1 MKIMPN
7 KNTQQITVGIDIGS
21 SKICCA
27 IGQVNIENNKIKLLG
42 LATTKSRG
50 IKRGVITD
58 RDKLI
63 ETIEKVLTDAEIM
76 GNIKITSSYL
86 SITGEHIR
94 SINTQAAIALNR
106 VNGAAGNITE
116 RSIEQ
121 ADIFQ
126 VLDLAQAVSLPVD
139 KDILHTIPQEYVVD
153 TLEEIKNPQGMMGR
167 RLEARVHLVTAAS
180 TAINNLI
187 SCVEELGITV
197 DGLVF
202 QPIASALAALEDD
215 EMDLGVTLVEL
226 GSNTTNIAVYH
237 GSALR
242 HSATIPI
249 GSASI
254 TNDIAVMLQITK
266 KEAEKIKINYASALS
281 SMSSNQLNI
290 KYHPNRESEEKTIS
304 EQEVSQYVE
313 ARMQE
318 ILQMIIKE
326 ISRADIKDPLT
337 YGIVMTGGGAEL
349 RNISSLIEHNLN
361 VKVRKGKPKKID
373 GALEIANNPQFTTVL
388 GLLLWPVF
396 SSDHVQLNVQNIGGF
411 KNFIK
416 KIRHTIEDMF

>member
-1 MKIMPN
+1 MKIIPN
-7 KNTQQITVGIDIGS
+7 KSNQQITVGIDIGS
-21 SKICCA
+21 HKTCCA
-27 IGQVNIENNKIKLLG
+27 IGQVSLENNKIKLLG
-42 LATTKSRG
+42 LATTRSRG

-106 VNGAAGNITE
+106 LNGTAGNVLE

-126 VLDLAQAVSLPVD
+126 VLDLAQAVSLPID

-202 QPIASALAALEDD
+202 QPIASALATLEDD

-254 TNDIAVMLQITK
+254 TNDIAVMLQISK
-266 KEAEKIKINYASALS
+266 KEAENIKISYASALS
-281 SMSSNQLNI
+281 SMSSNQLSI
-290 KYHPNRESEEKTIS
+290 KYRPNRESEEKTIS

-313 ARMQE
+313 ARVQE
-318 ILQMIIKE
+318 ILQMITKE

-349 RNISSLIEHNLN
+349 RNISSLIEQILN

-373 GALEIANNPQFTTVL
+373 GALEIASNAQFTTVL

-396 SSDHVQLNVQNIGGF
+396 SSDHVQINLQNIGGF

>member
-1 MKIMPN
+1 M
-7 KNTQQITVGIDIGS
+7 
-21 SKICCA
+21 A
-27 IGQVNIENNKIKLLG
+27 
-42 LATTKSRG
+42 
-50 IKRGVITD
+50 
-58 RDKLI
+58 
-63 ETIEKVLTDAEIM
+63 
-76 GNIKITSSYL
+76 NIKVKSAFL

-106 VNGAAGNITE
+106 VNGVAGNVAE

-121 ADIFQ
+121 EDIQQ

-153 TLEEIKNPQGMMGR
+153 NLEDIKNPLGMMGR

-187 SCVEELGITV
+187 SCVEELGINV

-202 QPIASALAALEDD
+202 QPVASALAALEND
-215 EMDLGVTLVEL
+215 EIDLGVTLIEL

-242 HSATIPI
+242 HSAIIPI
-249 GSASI
+249 GSDSI
-254 TNDIAVMLQITK
+254 TNDIAVMLQISK
-266 KEAEKIKINYASALS
+266 KEAEKIKINYASAKS
-281 SMSSNQLNI
+281 SMSSNELDI
-290 KYHPNRESEEKTIS
+290 KYYPNKETNAKTVS
-304 EQEVSQYVE
+304 EQEVSEYVE

-318 ILQMIIKE
+318 ILQMIIRE

-337 YGIVMTGGGAEL
+337 YGIVTTGGGAEL
-349 RNISSLIEHNLN
+349 RNVSSLIEKNLN
-361 VKVRKGKPKKID
+361 VKVRMGKPKRIE
-373 GALEIANNPQFTTVL
+373 GAEDIANNPKFTTVL

-396 SSDHVQLNVQNIGGF
+396 SIDHVQLNLHNSGGI
-411 KNFIK
+411 KNLFK

>member
-76 GNIKITSSYL
+76 GNIKISSSYL

-106 VNGAAGNITE
+106 VNGAAGNIME

-126 VLDLAQAVSLPVD
+126 VLNLAQAVSLPVD

-202 QPIASALAALEDD
+202 QPIASALAALEND

-226 GSNTTNIAVYH
+226 GSSTTNIAVYH

-281 SMSSNQLNI
+281 SMSSNQLDI

-349 RNISSLIEHNLN
+349 RNISSLIEDNLN

-373 GALEIANNPQFTTVL
+373 GALEIANNPQYTTVL

-396 SSDHVQLNVQNIGGF
+396 SSDHVQLNAQNIGGF

>member
-42 LATTKSRG
+42 LATTRSRG

-106 VNGAAGNITE
+106 VKGAAGNITE

-121 ADIFQ
+121 EDIFQ

-266 KEAEKIKINYASALS
+266 KEAEKIKINYTSALS

-290 KYHPNRESEEKTIS
+290 KYRPNRESEEKTIS
-304 EQEVSQYVE
+304 EKEVSQYVE

-349 RNISSLIEHNLN
+349 RNISSLIEHNLK

-373 GALEIANNPQFTTVL
+373 GALEIANSPQFTTVL

-396 SSDHVQLNVQNIGGF
+396 SSDHVQLNLQNIGGF

>member
-1 MKIMPN
+1 MKN
-7 KNTQQITVGIDIGS
+7 HQLTVGIDIGS
-21 SKICCA
+21 FKICCA
-27 IGQVNIENNKIKLLG
+27 IGQINMENNKIKLLG
-42 LATTKSRG
+42 LATTKSKG

-58 RDKLI
+58 RDELI

-106 VNGAAGNITE
+106 INGAAGNISE

-202 QPIASALAALEDD
+202 QPIASALAALEND

-249 GSASI
+249 GSSSI

-266 KEAEKIKINYASALS
+266 KEAENIKINYASALS
-281 SMSSNQLNI
+281 SMSSDELDI
-290 KYHPNRESEEKTIS
+290 KYSPNKESEEKTIS

-318 ILQMIIKE
+318 ILQMIIRE

-349 RNISSLIEHNLN
+349 RNLPSLIEKNLN
-361 VKVRKGKPKKID
+361 VKVRKGTPKRID

-396 SSDHVQLNVQNIGGF
+396 SSDHVQLNLQNIGGF

>member
-1 MKIMPN
+1 MKIIPN

-27 IGQVNIENNKIKLLG
+27 IGQVNIENDKIKLLG

-106 VNGAAGNITE
+106 VNGTAGNIME

-121 ADIFQ
+121 TDIFQ

-153 TLEEIKNPQGMMGR
+153 TLEEIKNPLGMMGR

-202 QPIASALAALEDD
+202 QPLASALAVLEDD
-215 EMDLGVTLVEL
+215 ETDLGITLVEF

-254 TNDIAVMLQITK
+254 TNDIAVMLQISK
-266 KEAEKIKINYASALS
+266 KEAEKIKINYSSAES
-281 SMSSNQLNI
+281 SMSSNQLEI
-290 KYHPNRESEEKTIS
+290 KYHPNKELIAKTIS
-304 EQEVSQYVE
+304 EQEVSEYVE

-318 ILQMIIKE
+318 ILQMIIRE

-337 YGIVMTGGGAEL
+337 YGIVTTGGGAEL
-349 RNISSLIEHNLN
+349 RLRVDSFC
-361 VKVRKGKPKKID
+361 P
-373 GALEIANNPQFTTVL
+373 P
-388 GLLLWPVF
+388 
-396 SSDHVQLNVQNIGGF
+396 
-411 KNFIK
+411 
-416 KIRHTIEDMF
+416 

>member
-1 MKIMPN
+1 MNIISN
-7 KNTQQITVGIDIGS
+7 NNNHQLSVGIDIGS
-21 SKICCA
+21 YKICCA
-27 IGQVNIENNKIKLLG
+27 IGKVNKTHTRIKLLG
-42 LATTKSRG
+42 LSSTKSKG
-50 IKRGVITD
+50 IKRGIITD

-76 GNIKITSSYL
+76 ADVKVKSAYL

-106 VNGAAGNITE
+106 VNGTAGNIIE

-121 ADIFQ
+121 NDIYQ

-139 KDILHTIPQEYVVD
+139 KDILHTIPQEYVID
-153 TLEEIKNPQGMMGR
+153 SLEDIKNPLGMMGR

-187 SCVEELGITV
+187 SCVEELGINV
-197 DGLVF
+197 DGLVY
-202 QPIASALAALEDD
+202 QPIASALAALETD
-215 EMDLGVTLVEL
+215 EIDLGVTLVEL
-226 GSNTTNIAVYH
+226 GSNTTSVAVYH

-254 TNDIAVMLQITK
+254 TNDIAVMLQISK
-266 KEAEKIKINYASALS
+266 KEAEKIKIDYSSALS
-281 SMSSNQLNI
+281 SMSSSQLNI
-290 KYHPNRESEEKTIS
+290 KYHSIKELKDKTIS

-318 ILQMIIKE
+318 ILQMIIRE

-349 RNISSLIEHNLN
+349 RNLSSLIEKILN
-361 VKVRKGKPKKID
+361 AKVRKGKPNKID
-373 GALEIANNPQFTTVL
+373 GSEEIASDPQYTTVF
-388 GLLLWPVF
+388 GLLLWPLF
-396 SSDHVQLNVQNIGGF
+396 SVDHVRFNLRNNGGL
-411 KNFIK
+411 KNLIK

>member
-106 VNGAAGNITE
+106 VNGAAGNIME

-126 VLDLAQAVSLPVD
+126 VLNLAQAVSLPVD

-202 QPIASALAALEDD
+202 QPIASALAALEND

-281 SMSSNQLNI
+281 SMSSNQLDI

>member
-27 IGQVNIENNKIKLLG
+27 IGQVNIENNKVKLLG

-106 VNGAAGNITE
+106 VNGAAGSIME

-121 ADIFQ
+121 ADISQ
-126 VLDLAQAVSLPVD
+126 VLNLAQAVSLPVD

-197 DGLVF
+197 EGLVF
-202 QPIASALAALEDD
+202 QPIASALAALEND

-226 GSNTTNIAVYH
+226 GSNTTNMPYTM
-237 GSALR
+237 GRL
-242 HSATIPI
+242 
-249 GSASI
+249 
-254 TNDIAVMLQITK
+254 
-266 KEAEKIKINYASALS
+266 
-281 SMSSNQLNI
+281 
-290 KYHPNRESEEKTIS
+290 
-304 EQEVSQYVE
+304 
-313 ARMQE
+313 
-318 ILQMIIKE
+318 
-326 ISRADIKDPLT
+326 
-337 YGIVMTGGGAEL
+337 
-349 RNISSLIEHNLN
+349 
-361 VKVRKGKPKKID
+361 
-373 GALEIANNPQFTTVL
+373 
-388 GLLLWPVF
+388 
-396 SSDHVQLNVQNIGGF
+396 
-411 KNFIK
+411 
-416 KIRHTIEDMF
+416 

>member
-1 MKIMPN
+1 MKIISN
-7 KNTQQITVGIDIGS
+7 SNNYKLSVGIDIGS

-27 IGQVNIENNKIKLLG
+27 IGQINSANTKVKLLG
-42 LATTKSRG
+42 ISHTKSNG
-50 IKRGVITD
+50 IKKGIITD

-76 GNIKITSSYL
+76 ANIKVKSAYL

-94 SINTQAAIALNR
+94 SINTQAAVALNR
-106 VNGAAGNITE
+106 INGVAGNVTE

-121 ADIFQ
+121 EDIHQ

-153 TLEEIKNPQGMMGR
+153 NLEDIKNPLGMVGR

-187 SCVEELGITV
+187 SCVEELGINV

-202 QPIASALAALEDD
+202 QPVASALAALEND
-215 EMDLGVTLVEL
+215 EIDLGVTLLEL
-226 GSNTTNIAVYH
+226 GSNTTNIVVYH

-249 GSASI
+249 GSDSI
-254 TNDIAVMLQITK
+254 TNDIAVMLQISK
-266 KEAEKIKINYASALS
+266 KEAEKIKINYASAKS
-281 SMSSNQLNI
+281 SMSSDLLNI
-290 KYHPNRESEEKTIS
+290 KYHPNKEANAKTIS
-304 EQEVSQYVE
+304 EQEVSEYVE

-318 ILQMIIKE
+318 ILQMIIRE

-337 YGIVMTGGGAEL
+337 YGIVTTGGGADL
-349 RNISSLIEHNLN
+349 RNLSSLIEKSLK
-361 VKVRKGKPKKID
+361 VKVRMGKPNKIE
-373 GALEIANNPQFTTVL
+373 GADEIASNPKFTTVL

-396 SSDHVQLNVQNIGGF
+396 SIDHVQLNFHNSGGI
-411 KNFIK
+411 KTLLK

>member
-76 GNIKITSSYL
+76 GNIKIASSYL

-106 VNGAAGNITE
+106 VNGAAGNIME

-126 VLDLAQAVSLPVD
+126 VLNLAQAVSLPVD

-202 QPIASALAALEDD
+202 QPIASALAALEND

-226 GSNTTNIAVYH
+226 GSSTTNIAVYH

-266 KEAEKIKINYASALS
+266 KEAEEIKINYASALS

-349 RNISSLIEHNLN
+349 RNISSLVEDHLN

-373 GALEIANNPQFTTVL
+373 GALEIANSPQFTTVL

>member
-1 MKIMPN
+1 MYKR
-7 KNTQQITVGIDIGS
+7 Q
-21 SKICCA
+21 KICCA
-27 IGQVNIENNKIKLLG
+27 IGQVNKTDNRIKLLG
-42 LATTKSRG
+42 LASTKSKG
-50 IKRGVITD
+50 IKRGIITD

-76 GNIKITSSYL
+76 ANVKVKSTYL

-106 VNGAAGNITE
+106 INGTAGNIIE

-121 ADIFQ
+121 NDIYQ
-126 VLDLAQAVSLPVD
+126 VLDLAQSVSLPVD
-139 KDILHTIPQEYVVD
+139 KYILHTIPHEYVID
-153 TLEEIKNPQGMMGR
+153 SLEDIKNPLGMMGR

-187 SCVEELGITV
+187 SCVEELGINV
-197 DGLVF
+197 DGLVY
-202 QPIASALAALEDD
+202 QPIASALAALETD
-215 EMDLGVTLVEL
+215 EIDLGVTLVEL
-226 GSNTTNIAVYH
+226 GSNTTSVAVYH

-254 TNDIAVMLQITK
+254 TNDIAVMLQISK
-266 KEAEKIKINYASALS
+266 KEAEKIKIDYSSALS
-281 SMSSNQLNI
+281 SMSSSQLNI
-290 KYHPNRESEEKTIS
+290 KYHSIKELKDKAIS

-318 ILQMIIKE
+318 ILQMIIRE

-337 YGIVMTGGGAEL
+337 YGIVMTGGGA
-349 RNISSLIEHNLN
+349 
-361 VKVRKGKPKKID
+361 
-373 GALEIANNPQFTTVL
+373 
-388 GLLLWPVF
+388 
-396 SSDHVQLNVQNIGGF
+396 
-411 KNFIK
+411 
-416 KIRHTIEDMF
+416 

>member
-27 IGQVNIENNKIKLLG
+27 IGQVNVENNKIKLLG

-106 VNGAAGNITE
+106 VNGAAGNIME

-126 VLDLAQAVSLPVD
+126 VLNLAQAVSLPVD

-197 DGLVF
+197 EGLVF
-202 QPIASALAALEDD
+202 QPIASALAALEND

-281 SMSSNQLNI
+281 SMSSNQLDI

-318 ILQMIIKE
+318 ILQMIIRE

-349 RNISSLIEHNLN
+349 RNISSLIEDNLN

-396 SSDHVQLNVQNIGGF
+396 SSDHVQLNLQNIGGF

>member
-1 MKIMPN
+1 MKMISN
-7 KNTQQITVGIDIGS
+7 NSDYKLSVGIDIGS

-27 IGQVNIENNKIKLLG
+27 IGQTNSASTKIKLLG
-42 LATTKSRG
+42 LAITKSNG
-50 IKRGVITD
+50 IKKGIITD

-76 GNIKITSSYL
+76 ANIKVKSAYL

-106 VNGAAGNITE
+106 INGVAGNVSE

-121 ADIFQ
+121 SDIHQ

-153 TLEEIKNPQGMMGR
+153 NLEDIKNPLGMSGR

-187 SCVEELGITV
+187 SCVEELGIHV
-197 DGLVF
+197 NGLVF
-202 QPIASALAALEDD
+202 QPVASALAALEKD
-215 EMDLGVTLVEL
+215 EIDLGVTLLEL

-249 GSASI
+249 GSDSI
-254 TNDIAVMLQITK
+254 TNDIAVMLQISK
-266 KEAEKIKINYASALS
+266 KEAEKIKINYTSAKS
-281 SMSSNQLNI
+281 SMSSNELEI
-290 KYHPNRESEEKTIS
+290 KYHPNKESIARTIS
-304 EQEVSQYVE
+304 EHEVSEYVE

-318 ILQMIIKE
+318 ILQMIIRE

-337 YGIVMTGGGAEL
+337 YGIVTTGGGAEL
-349 RNISSLIEHNLN
+349 RNISSLIEKNLN
-361 VKVRKGKPKKID
+361 VKVRMGKPNRIE
-373 GALEIANNPQFTTVL
+373 GAEDIANNPKFTTVL

-396 SSDHVQLNVQNIGGF
+396 SIDHVQLNLHNSGGI
-411 KNFIK
+411 KNLFK

>member
-27 IGQVNIENNKIKLLG
+27 IGQVNVENNKIKLLG

-76 GNIKITSSYL
+76 GNIKIASSYL

-106 VNGAAGNITE
+106 VNGAAGNILE

-126 VLDLAQAVSLPVD
+126 VLNLAQAVSLPVD

-197 DGLVF
+197 EGLVF
-202 QPIASALAALEDD
+202 QPIASALAALEND

-281 SMSSNQLNI
+281 SMSSNQLDI

-318 ILQMIIKE
+318 ILQMIIRE

-349 RNISSLIEHNLN
+349 RNISSLIEDNLN

-373 GALEIANNPQFTTVL
+373 GALEIANSPQFTTVL

>member
-42 LATTKSRG
+42 LATTRSRG

-106 VNGAAGNITE
+106 VKGAAGNITE

-121 ADIFQ
+121 EDIFQ

-266 KEAEKIKINYASALS
+266 KEAEKIKINYTSALS

-290 KYHPNRESEEKTIS
+290 KYRPNRESEEKTIS
-304 EQEVSQYVE
+304 EKEVSQYVE

-396 SSDHVQLNVQNIGGF
+396 SSDHVQLNLQNIGGF

>member
-106 VNGAAGNITE
+106 VNGAAGNIIE

-126 VLDLAQAVSLPVD
+126 VLNLAQAVSLPVD

-202 QPIASALAALEDD
+202 QPIASALAALEND

-266 KEAEKIKINYASALS
+266 KEAEEIKINYASALS

>member
-281 SMSSNQLNI
+281 SMSSNQLDI

>member
-63 ETIEKVLTDAEIM
+63 ETIEKVLTDAQIM

-106 VNGAAGNITE
+106 VKGGSGNITE

-121 ADIFQ
+121 EDIFQ

-266 KEAEKIKINYASALS
+266 KEAEKIKINYTSALS

-290 KYHPNRESEEKTIS
+290 KYRPNRESEEKTIS
-304 EQEVSQYVE
+304 EKEVSQYVE

-349 RNISSLIEHNLN
+349 RNISSLVEDNLN

-396 SSDHVQLNVQNIGGF
+396 SSDHVQLNAQNTGGL

>member
-27 IGQVNIENNKIKLLG
+27 IGQVNVENNKIKLLG

-106 VNGAAGNITE
+106 VNGAAGSIME

-121 ADIFQ
+121 ADISQ
-126 VLDLAQAVSLPVD
+126 VLNLAQAVSLPVD

-197 DGLVF
+197 EGLVF
-202 QPIASALAALEDD
+202 QPIASALAALEND

-281 SMSSNQLNI
+281 SMSSNQLDI

-349 RNISSLIEHNLN
+349 RNISSLVEDNLN

-396 SSDHVQLNVQNIGGF
+396 SIDHVQLNVQNIGGF

-416 KIRHTIEDMF
+416 KIRHTIEDIF

>member
-27 IGQVNIENNKIKLLG
+27 IGQVNVENNKIKLLG

-76 GNIKITSSYL
+76 GNIKIASSYL

-106 VNGAAGNITE
+106 VNGAAGNIME

-126 VLDLAQAVSLPVD
+126 VLNLAQAVSLPVD

-197 DGLVF
+197 EGLVF
-202 QPIASALAALEDD
+202 QPIASALAALEND

-281 SMSSNQLNI
+281 SMSSNQLDI

-318 ILQMIIKE
+318 ILQMIIRE

-349 RNISSLIEHNLN
+349 RNISSLIEDNLN

-373 GALEIANNPQFTTVL
+373 GALEIANSPQFTTVL

>member
-106 VNGAAGNITE
+106 VNGAAGNIME

-126 VLDLAQAVSLPVD
+126 VLNLAQAVSLPVD

-202 QPIASALAALEDD
+202 QPIASALAALEND

-281 SMSSNQLNI
+281 SMSSNQLDI

-349 RNISSLIEHNLN
+349 RNISSLIENNLN

>member
-7 KNTQQITVGIDIGS
+7 KKTQQITVGIDIGS

-42 LATTKSRG
+42 LATTRSRG

-63 ETIEKVLTDAEIM
+63 ESIEKVLTDAEIM

-106 VNGAAGNITE
+106 VKGAAGNIAE

-121 ADIFQ
+121 EDIFQ

-202 QPIASALAALEDD
+202 QPIASALATLEND

-237 GSALR
+237 GLALR

-266 KEAEKIKINYASALS
+266 KEAEKIKINYTSALS

-290 KYHPNRESEEKTIS
+290 KYRPNRESEEKTIS
-304 EQEVSQYVE
+304 EKEVSQYVE

-349 RNISSLIEHNLN
+349 RNISSLIEHNLK

-373 GALEIANNPQFTTVL
+373 GALEIANSPQFTTVL

-396 SSDHVQLNVQNIGGF
+396 SSDHVQLNLQNIGGF

>member
-1 MKIMPN
+1 MKMISN
-7 KNTQQITVGIDIGS
+7 KKNHQLTVGIDIGS
-21 SKICCA
+21 FKICCA
-27 IGQVNIENNKIKLLG
+27 IGQINMENNKIKLLG
-42 LATTKSRG
+42 LATTKSKG

-58 RDKLI
+58 RDELI

-106 VNGAAGNITE
+106 INGAAGNISE

-202 QPIASALAALEDD
+202 QPIASALAALEND

-249 GSASI
+249 GSSSI

-266 KEAEKIKINYASALS
+266 KEAENIKINYASALS
-281 SMSSNQLNI
+281 SMSSDELDI
-290 KYHPNRESEEKTIS
+290 KYSPNKESEEKTIS

-318 ILQMIIKE
+318 ILQMIIRE

-349 RNISSLIEHNLN
+349 RNLPSLIEKNLN
-361 VKVRKGKPKKID
+361 VKVRKGTPKRID

-396 SSDHVQLNVQNIGGF
+396 SSDHVQLNLQNIGGF

>member
-7 KNTQQITVGIDIGS
+7 KSTQQITVGIDIGS

-121 ADIFQ
+121 GDIFQ

-202 QPIASALAALEDD
+202 QPIASALAALEND

-281 SMSSNQLNI
+281 SMSSNQLDI

-349 RNISSLIEHNLN
+349 RNISSLIEDNLN

>member
-42 LATTKSRG
+42 LATTKSKG

-76 GNIKITSSYL
+76 GNIKITSTYL

-106 VNGAAGNITE
+106 VNGAAGNIIE

-126 VLDLAQAVSLPVD
+126 VLNLAQAVSLPVD

-202 QPIASALAALEDD
+202 QPIASALAALEND

-226 GSNTTNIAVYH
+226 GSSTTNIAVYH

-266 KEAEKIKINYASALS
+266 KEAEEIKINYASALS

-349 RNISSLIEHNLN
+349 RNISSLVEDNLN

-396 SSDHVQLNVQNIGGF
+396 SSDHVQLNAHNIGGF